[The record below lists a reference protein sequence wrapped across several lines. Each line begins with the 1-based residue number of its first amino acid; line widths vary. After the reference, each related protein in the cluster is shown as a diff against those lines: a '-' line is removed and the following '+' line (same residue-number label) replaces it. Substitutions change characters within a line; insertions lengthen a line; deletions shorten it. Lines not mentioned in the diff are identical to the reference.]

1 MATGL
6 TFPDIGQPQLSVGS
20 NCGSSFTVQMQ
31 DSTITTTSDANYKH
45 TRPRTT
51 RMITTWTY
59 SWNRLKE
66 EQKETLVAFFR
77 QVGTF
82 QSFMFT
88 DWETEAAHEAR
99 FAEPLKYQFV
109 YPCYQVTLKFE
120 EV

>member
-1 MATGL
+1 MAEL
-6 TFPDIGQPQLSVGS
+6 TFPDIGEPNLSISS
-20 NCGSSFTVQMQ
+20 NCGSSYTVQVQ

-51 RMITTWTY
+51 KMITTWTY
-59 SWNRLKE
+59 AWNGLTE
-66 EQKETLVAFFR
+66 EQKEVLVSFYH

-82 QSFMFT
+82 QSFTFT
-88 DWETEAAHEAR
+88 DWETNATHTVR
-99 FAEPLKYQFV
+99 FAEALTYQYV